1 MLKSF
6 LKESFGKESIDG
18 TFIPLFYA
26 RDKEDLGIGD
36 IGSLFKAVELTHK
49 LGQNLLEILPITI
62 SSAFESPYSVLS
74 SRCFN
79 TLYISVRNLL
89 EKIPCSEALNYQDL
103 NKGKIHELRDQMK
116 VQYAPVRDIK
126 MNLLR
131 MIFNEFEKNTYKVLK
146 DELADFKKEQREW
159 LEDHLLFI
167 LLREKMMKENSA
179 TGWDFRTWPE
189 KIRSRDFKTIE
200 SLKKDFRKELDFQI
214 FLQWVFWE
222 QWHELQAFAKE
233 NRVALMGDIP
243 FAVDGADIWMEPEIF
258 GLQGPD
264 YKRTFTQ
271 GVPPDFFSDFGQ
283 YWQFYAFD
291 WNQKKTTTFLKERL
305 EWNQKLFNVIRLDHV
320 LGYYRYYLY
329 FEDPANTATLKAL
342 GIWKKIKEIREQGI
356 AHPERMGEYA
366 WKAYKLIMRAMK
378 HKRKN
383 FFSSVIE
390 DYFSDEDELNHRES
404 NMLLVAREAENKTPV
419 KEWLRQYCVEKS
431 VFEGKPS
438 WDFQKISKDQGYQ
451 DHLRMCQYLFSSGEW
466 EIKETD
472 SIRPCFFRMAPGE
485 KLIKDFLK
493 QAENQKSILI
503 MEALGVVPQWIFD
516 SLNNIKAIN
525 YIPMIYGMTPQDPGN
540 PFFKPNHQEESF
552 ITFALHDSETLA
564 GWWNVKPQEEKQILL
579 DYLFGKDVEKASEHQ
594 EITYPL
600 QKQILSILYES
611 KARLKVLLWTDIFLN
626 GDEYAINKPGNQNG
640 QWVSRM
646 PKDADLDELLKAAK
660 GEHASEKAKKAVRL
674 IRELKNSKSKSL

>member
-6 LKESFGKESIDG
+6 LKESFGKETIDG

-36 IGSLFKAVELTHK
+36 IGSLFKAVELSHK
-49 LGQNLLEILPITI
+49 LGQNLLEILPITL

-79 TLYISVRNLL
+79 TLYISIRHLL
-89 EKIPCSEALNYQDL
+89 EKIPCSEAVDYLDL
-103 NKGKIHELRDQMK
+103 HKDRINDLKDQMK
-116 VQYAPVRDIK
+116 VQYAQVREIK
-126 MNLLR
+126 MDLLKLV
-131 MIFNEFEKNTYKVLK
+131 FNEFQKNSNYTLK
-146 DELADFKKEQREW
+146 EALEFFKEEQKTW

-167 LLREKMMKENSA
+167 LLREKMIKDNPS

-189 KIRSRDFKTIE
+189 KIRCRDPKTIE
-200 SLKKDFRKELDFQI
+200 TLKKELRKELDFQI
-214 FLQWVFWE
+214 FLQWVFWK

-233 NRVALMGDIP
+233 RKVALMGDIP
-243 FAVDGADIWMEPEIF
+243 YAVDGADIWMEPEIF
-258 GLQGPD
+258 GLKGPD
-264 YKRTFTQ
+264 FKRTFTQ

-283 YWQFYAFD
+283 YWQFYAYD
-291 WNQKKTTTFLKERL
+291 WSHKKTLAFLKERL

-329 FEDPANTATLKAL
+329 FEDPQNTATLKAL
-342 GIWKKIKEIREQGI
+342 GIWKRIKEIREQGLQD
-356 AHPERMGEYA
+356 PEHIGDYA
-366 WKAYKLIMRAMK
+366 WKAYKVILRAMK

-383 FFSSVIE
+383 LFSSVIE

-404 NMLLVAREAENKTPV
+404 NMLLVAREGGDRTPT

-438 WDFQKISKDQGYQ
+438 WDFQKLSRDKGYQ

-466 EIKETD
+466 EMSEND

-485 KLIKDFLK
+485 KLMKDFLK
-493 QAENQKSILI
+493 QAQARNSILI
-503 MEALGVVPQWIFD
+503 MEALGVVPQWIYD
-516 SLNNIKAIN
+516 SLNHIKAIN
-525 YIPMIYGMTPQDPGN
+525 YIPMIYGMTPDDPGN
-540 PFFKPNHQEESF
+540 PFFKPNHQEDSF

-564 GWWNVKPQEEKQILL
+564 SWWNIKPLTEKQKLL
-579 DYLFGKDVEKASEHQ
+579 DYLFGKGIEKADLHQ

-600 QKQILSILYES
+600 QKKILSVLYES

-626 GDEYAINKPGNQNG
+626 GDEYAINKPGNQTG

-646 PKDADLDELLKAAK
+646 PRDADLDDLLKAAE
-660 GEHASEKAKKAVRL
+660 GELSSETAKKAVHL
-674 IRELKNSKSKSL
+674 IRELKKVKE